1 MPMSSAIKALRE
13 KLGWSREKM
22 AGELGISYFTLQ
34 KWELG
39 LNKPSRVFQR
49 EIDRLIS
56 TLAEKG
62 EGK

>member
-1 MPMSSAIKALRE
+1 MPMSSAIKQLRE

-22 AGELGISYFTLQ
+22 AGELGVSFFSLQ

-39 LNKPSRVFQR
+39 ITKPSRLAQR

-62 EGK
+62 EIK